1 MEFHDV
7 PAQTIGHTTRE
18 SSGAPRTAAEEYY
31 VRGGAKKVQD
41 SPSIHHY
48 NKPSATTPLK
58 GRGGGAESNQL
69 LTLDVAADLMDVLGH
84 PMR

>member
-1 MEFHDV
+1 MEFYDV

-18 SSGAPRTAAEEYY
+18 ANGARTTAEEYY

-48 NKPSATTPLK
+48 NRPSGATPLK